1 MGTWG
6 EGPFDNDDAADL
18 ICRISKPIDIVG
30 NRKSTE
36 SARYHYN
43 EARAVVQFLLLAHGT
58 DILGGPEL
66 LPCVRA
72 CARIRRVADLLE
84 TSGIAPWD
92 GTGEISAE
100 GAIVRGYAEGAN
112 DARKYEREA
121 CAQIAAGY
129 GAYAGALD
137 ATRAAN
143 EIAAEI
149 RARGK

>member
-1 MGTWG
+1 VTRAQFIQQAVLDICRLR
-6 EGPFDNDDAADL
+6 EFDAESTFDDAA
-18 ICRISKPIDIVG
+18 
-30 NRKSTE
+30 
-36 SARYHYN
+36 
-43 EARAVVQFLLLAHGT
+43 F
-58 DILGGPEL
+58 
-66 LPCVRA
+66 
-72 CARIRRVADLLE
+72 VADMLE

-92 GTGEISAE
+92 GASGISAE

-112 DARKYEREA
+112 DARKHEREA

-149 RARGK
+149 RARGSK